1 MSESTKLLNKALLNI
16 KLIPYKVTWNAFP
29 KKLTCVIVEPRKHE
43 NLRGCLYNMA
53 NTYAN
58 TDVGLIIYHSKEN
71 KQFLLDIIKTWENV
85 KLICLAK
92 NNLTKQEYSY
102 LLTRSSFYET
112 IYSSHLLIFQTDS
125 IIFKS
130 IPNFYFNF
138 DYVGAVWPTNYT
150 WGNGCGNGGFSLR
163 RTSTMLNICKNIM
176 NHEEYHPEDIYF
188 SYKNLKIPDFN
199 DRKGFAVE
207 LVLHPNPVGCHK
219 YLHSDLFYHIEDQL
233 YEFEQLDSYNV
244 FQKEFN
250 LETQLRKSLQDDI
263 QKNKDKVKLL
273 EKEQTALIQQLKIMK
288 DKENDKFTSLSKQLN
303 EANIQI
309 NTLNKTINDNAHTFE
324 KRLKQ
329 LMNIKYLLEGNLK
342 KEINERK
349 QLDDTF
355 SKSMSRYKELEEKN
369 KILNQKIK
377 RLKKMRKL
385 EKSKFN
391 IEKGKFNIENNKFDL
406 ENNKFN
412 IENNKFD
419 LEKGKFNKVL
429 EELKSFFKKKE
440 TKNIRSR
447 FLYYS
452 LIIFILIILVCC

>member
-1 MSESTKLLNKALLNI
+1 MSESAKLLNKALLNI

-130 IPNFYFNF
+130 IPNFYFKY

-150 WGNGCGNGGFSLR
+150 WGNGSGNGGFSLR
-163 RTSTMLNICKNIM
+163 KTDVLLKICKQITSNDK
-176 NHEEYHPEDIYF
+176 YHPEDIYF
-188 SYKNLKIPDFN
+188 SYKNLNIPSYN
-199 DRKGFAVE
+199 DRKRFAVE
-207 LVLHPNPVGCHK
+207 LVLHPSPVGCHK
-219 YLHSDLFYHIEDQL
+219 YLHIDLFYNIIDQL

-250 LETQLRKSLQDDI
+250 YETRLRKSLENDI

-273 EKEQTALIQQLKIMK
+273 EKEQTELIQQLKIMK
-288 DKENDKFTSLSKQLN
+288 DKENDKYTSLSKQFN

-309 NTLNKTINDNAHTFE
+309 NTLNKTISDNAHTFE
-324 KRLKQ
+324 KQLKQ

-355 SKSMSRYKELEEKN
+355 STSMSKYKELEEKN
-369 KILNQKIK
+369 KILNHKIK
-377 RLKKMRKL
+377 RLKKMRKVEKGKFNLEKGKFNL

-391 IEKGKFNIENNKFDL
+391 V
-406 ENNKFN
+406 
-412 IENNKFD
+412 
-419 LEKGKFNKVL
+419 EKGKFNKVL